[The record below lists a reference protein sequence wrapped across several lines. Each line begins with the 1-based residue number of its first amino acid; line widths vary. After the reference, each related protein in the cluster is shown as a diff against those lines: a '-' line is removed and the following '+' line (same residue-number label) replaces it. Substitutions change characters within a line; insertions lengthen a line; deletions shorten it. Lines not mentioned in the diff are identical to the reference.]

1 MKPSDARRRGG
12 AVLLAPALAATL
24 AAALTAAAPSGAAA
38 QPSDAAYALVNRL
51 SAAMKRCWFM
61 GGDPMFGD
69 YVAAPEPNATGGPR
83 ILVVARNTPDGRPSL
98 VVEILGAGPKPRV
111 NVYGPLA
118 AGVAADRIG
127 RDLRRWLDGG
137 DACS

>member
-1 MKPSDARRRGG
+1 MKRSDPWHR
-12 AVLLAPALAATL
+12 PI
-24 AAALTAAAPSGAAA
+24 AALIAGAMTVAVVAAIPPAAVA
-38 QPSDAAYALVNRL
+38 QPSDAAYSLVNRL

-61 GGDPMFGD
+61 GGDPMFGN
-69 YVAAPEPNATGGPR
+69 YVAAPEPNASGGPR
-83 ILVVARNTPDGRPSL
+83 ILVVARNTPDGRPVL

-118 AGVAADRIG
+118 VGAAADRIG

-137 DACS
+137 DGCN

>member
-1 MKPSDARRRGG
+1 MPLA
-12 AVLLAPALAATL
+12 ALLAPLFAINPL
-24 AAALTAAAPSGAAA
+24 PAAA
-38 QPSDAAYALVNRL
+38 QPSDAAYALVNTL

-69 YVAAPEPNATGGPR
+69 FVAAPEPNATGGPR
-83 ILVVARNTPDGRPSL
+83 ILVVPRASREGRPVL
-98 VVEILGAGPKPRV
+98 VIEILGGGPKPKV

-118 AGVAADRIG
+118 TGAAGERIG

-137 DACS
+137 DGCG

>member
-1 MKPSDARRRGG
+1 MRPSDAAGIAG
-12 AVLLAPALAATL
+12 ALFLAAATL
-24 AAALTAAAPSGAAA
+24 AGSAPQALA

-51 SAAMKRCWFM
+51 SAEMKRCWFM

-69 YVAAPEPNATGGPR
+69 YVAGPEPNATGGPR
-83 ILVVARNTPDGRPSL
+83 ILVVPRNTPDGRPVL

-118 AGVAADRIG
+118 AGPAADRIG
-127 RDLRRWLDGG
+127 RDLRRWIDGRDG
-137 DACS
+137 CS

>member
-1 MKPSDARRRGG
+1 MKQSDARRRRG
-12 AVLLAPALAATL
+12 AALL
-24 AAALTAAAPSGAAA
+24 AAALAAATPVGAAA

-69 YVAAPEPNATGGPR
+69 YVAAPEPNASGGPR
-83 ILVVARNTPDGRPSL
+83 ILVVPRSTPDGRPVL
-98 VVEILGAGPKPRV
+98 VVEILGAGPKPKV
-111 NVYGPLA
+111 NVFGPIATGA
-118 AGVAADRIG
+118 AAERIG

>member
-1 MKPSDARRRGG
+1 MKPSDAGRRAG
-12 AVLLAPALAATL
+12 AVLLAAAFVAATPW
-24 AAALTAAAPSGAAA
+24 AAVA

-118 AGVAADRIG
+118 TGAGGERIG

-137 DACS
+137 DGCS

>member
-1 MKPSDARRRGG
+1 MKRSDLRR
-12 AVLLAPALAATL
+12 LASAALL
-24 AAALTAAAPSGAAA
+24 AAAVATPAPTGAVA

-69 YVAAPEPNATGGPR
+69 YVAGPEPNASGGPR
-83 ILVVARNTPDGRPSL
+83 ILVVPRSTPDGRPVL
-98 VVEILGAGPKPRV
+98 VVEILGAGAKPKV

-118 AGVAADRIG
+118 VGAAGERIG
-127 RDLRRWLDGG
+127 RDLRRWIDGG

>member
-1 MKPSDARRRGG
+1 MKPSDRDG
-12 AVLLAPALAATL
+12 ASRACTLLI
-24 AAALTAAAPSGAAA
+24 AAAIGAAGMSSASA

-51 SAAMKRCWFM
+51 SAAMKRCWFA

-83 ILVVARNTPDGRPSL
+83 ILVVSRNTPDGRPVL
-98 VVEILGAGPKPRV
+98 VVEILGAGPRPRV

-118 AGVAADRIG
+118 TGAAADRIG
-127 RDLRRWLDGG
+127 RDLRTWIDGG
-137 DACS
+137 DRCS

>member
-1 MKPSDARRRGG
+1 LKRNDLRRVAT
-12 AVLLAPALAATL
+12 AVLVAV
-24 AAALTAAAPSGAAA
+24 AAAASAPSGAVA

-69 YVAAPEPNATGGPR
+69 YVAGPEPNASGGPR
-83 ILVVARNTPDGRPSL
+83 ILVVPRSTPDGRPVL
-98 VVEILGAGPKPRV
+98 VVEILGAGPKPKV

-118 AGVAADRIG
+118 VGAAGERIG